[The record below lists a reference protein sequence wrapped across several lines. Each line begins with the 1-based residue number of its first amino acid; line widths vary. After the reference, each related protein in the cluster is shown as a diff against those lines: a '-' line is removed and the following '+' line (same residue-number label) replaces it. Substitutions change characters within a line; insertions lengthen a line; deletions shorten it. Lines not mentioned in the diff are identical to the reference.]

1 MNGVS
6 PPLPRSYHVL
16 VNARA
21 GGVLEVGAA
30 VLARRLERAF
40 AAVGAVA
47 EVRLGAP
54 VELAAVLDR
63 LVDPAAV
70 PVLVGGDGTV
80 TCLLPALLRRGLP
93 FGVLPM
99 GTMNLLAGDLG
110 LTGDLET
117 DVAALHHGSVGAVD
131 VATLNGVP
139 FHSASGLGFAV
150 TVAGERE
157 RARRWIPFS
166 RSLATVV
173 ATLRAVAR
181 NRPVEVEVEAAG
193 CVERLA
199 ADAVL
204 VTVNRFEGSPWRR
217 PRLDE
222 GLLEVHLLRTPSLLA
237 RWRAA
242 LAVVTGRWRALQ
254 HLRSLHATSVVLR
267 RGRGAGARVTLD
279 GEIARSV
286 GPLAYA
292 IQPGALKILAADRR
306 VAATAPKRL
315 DPLRLLGLRTTP
327 PERVDAAPPA
337 DLRGGEA
344 RHADRP

>member
-1 MNGVS
+1 VIPVRIQVRVNGVS

-21 GGVLEVGAA
+21 GGVLEVGADA
-30 VLARRLERAF
+30 LARRLARAF
-40 AAVGAVA
+40 AAIDAPA

-54 VELAAVLDR
+54 HELAAVLDR
-63 LVDPAAV
+63 LTDPTAM

-80 TCLLPALLRRGLP
+80 TCLLPALLRRSLP

-117 DVAALHHGSVGAVD
+117 DVAALHHGSVGTVD
-131 VATLNGVP
+131 VATLNNVP
-139 FHSASGLGFAV
+139 FHSASGLGFVV

-157 RARRWIPFS
+157 QARRWIPFS
-166 RSLATVV
+166 RALATVV
-173 ATLRAVAR
+173 AALRALFR
-181 NRPVEVEVEAAG
+181 NRPVEVEVEAGG

-199 ADAVL
+199 VDAVL

-222 GLLEVHLLRTPSLLA
+222 GLLEVHLLRTPGLLA

-242 LAVVTGRWRALQ
+242 FAVVTGEWRALQ
-254 HLRSLHATSVVLR
+254 HLRSLRATSLVLR
-267 RGRGAGARVTLD
+267 RGPGAGARVTLD
-279 GEIARSV
+279 GEIARLT

-292 IQPGALKILAADRR
+292 IKPGALQILAADRGI
-306 VAATAPKRL
+306 AATAPKRVDL
-315 DPLRLLGLRTTP
+315 LRLLGLRTTP

-337 DLRGGEA
+337 GPGT
-344 RHADRP
+344 